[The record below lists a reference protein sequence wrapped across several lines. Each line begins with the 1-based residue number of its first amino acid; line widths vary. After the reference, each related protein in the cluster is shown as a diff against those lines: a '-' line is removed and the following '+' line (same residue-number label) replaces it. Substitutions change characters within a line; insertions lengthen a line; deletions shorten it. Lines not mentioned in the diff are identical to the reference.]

1 MKADALRTLR
11 LVASTTLL
19 SLWGYSHLA
28 QTPWLGDTVA
38 PLVLA
43 LVIAPG
49 VSWRSAR
56 TARFLLVA
64 LVAFIALTG
73 LLYWQGSAGTLQA
86 FTHDPWFVVTIWLL
100 ALFGLVRN
108 AISAERSAA
117 SAQAASA
124 AAHATDAG

>member
-1 MKADALRTLR
+1 MKADALRNLR
-11 LVASTTLL
+11 LVMATTLL
-19 SLWGYSHLA
+19 SVWGYSHLA
-28 QTPWLGDTVA
+28 QTPWLGDTVG

-43 LVIAPG
+43 LVVAPG

-64 LVAFIALTG
+64 LVAFLALTAV
-73 LLYWQGSAGTLQA
+73 LYWQGSSGTLQA
-86 FTHDPWFVVTIWLL
+86 FTHDPWFVVPVWLL

-117 SAQAASA
+117 LARAASA
-124 AAHATDAG
+124 AAHAPDAG